1 MPNRGQIKT
10 DIRNNLADAGIINY
24 DENTLNDSLQ
34 DAYDDI
40 AVITQYNVKE
50 ITLNWVSGLSYYNF
64 PLLGVTDYLMPVGIF
79 NNVTNLWLR
88 DDLNLRDF
96 DRIRRDWE
104 NWQGTPQ
111 FWAPSDPNSIAVAA
125 KYIGTVVSG
134 AFDPFSFTNAFD
146 IGSGFA
152 NLGSFKLVYSAI
164 APQWT
169 DDFNVPEIATDVQ
182 NLFEFY
188 STADL
193 LEQFEEYT
201 KADEYW
207 QKYWSS
213 IEEYASRVKRN
224 NKADLL
230 LRV

>member
-1 MPNRGQIKT
+1 MTRGQIKT
-10 DIRNNLADAGIINY
+10 NIRINLADAGVVNY
-24 DENTLNDSLQ
+24 DEATLNDSLQ

-40 AVITQYNVKE
+40 AVLTQYNVKE
-50 ITLNWVSGLSYYNF
+50 VTLNWVSNLSYYNF
-64 PLLGVTDYLMPVGIF
+64 PLLGVDDYLMPIAIF
-79 NNVTNLWLR
+79 NNITNRYLR

-111 FWAPSDPNSIAVAA
+111 FWAPSDPYSIAVAA
-125 KYIGTVVSG
+125 KYVGTGTSG
-134 AFDPFSFTNAFD
+134 AFAPHAFSNAFF
-146 IGSGFA
+146 IGTSFGS
-152 NLGSFKLVYSAI
+152 LGSFLLIYSAI
-164 APQWT
+164 APQFVN
-169 DDFNVPEIATDVQ
+169 DDSVPEIATDVQ

-193 LEQFEEYT
+193 LEQFEEFS

-207 QKYWSS
+207 GRYWDS
-213 IEEYASRVKRN
+213 IDEYASRVKRN